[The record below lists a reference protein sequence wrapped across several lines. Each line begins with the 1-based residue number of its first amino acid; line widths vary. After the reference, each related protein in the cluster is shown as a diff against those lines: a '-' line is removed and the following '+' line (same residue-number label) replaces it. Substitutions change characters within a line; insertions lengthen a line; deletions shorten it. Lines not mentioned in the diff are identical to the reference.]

1 MPTFIYKIKKAD
13 GTIRE
18 DTRDAIDK
26 YSLYRDIRKEGETVV
41 SVTETAVK
49 KSLWKRL
56 ADVSTIKQQEKIVF
70 SRNMASMLEAGLP
83 MSRALTIS
91 ERQSRNR
98 RFKLII
104 GELNNEVKAGK
115 SFSEALK
122 KYPRIFPDIFSA
134 MIRAGEESGT
144 LAASLKRLSDQMDQ
158 VYKLHKRIKG
168 AMIYPSIILILMV
181 IISIVLLVYVV
192 PTLTSVFKDMDVT
205 LPITTLFIIGA
216 SDFVKN
222 HYLLLV
228 VFFISFFGG
237 LYFFNK
243 KQGTKKF
250 LQLILLHIPIV
261 GGIIKESNA
270 AQTARTLSS
279 LLSSGVDYLR
289 AIEITRDVIQN
300 LHHKKVLE
308 EAREKIQKGEPISS
322 TFKKNEHLYPAF
334 VGEMI
339 NVGEETGKL
348 AEMLADVAL
357 FYENEVE
364 QRTKDMSTVIEPFL
378 MIIIGASVGFFAVA
392 MIQPTYSL
400 LNAI

>member
-1 MPTFIYKIKKAD
+1 
-13 GTIRE
+13 
-18 DTRDAIDK
+18 
-26 YSLYRDIRKEGETVV
+26 
-41 SVTETAVK
+41 
-49 KSLWKRL
+49 
-56 ADVSTIKQQEKIVF
+56 
-70 SRNMASMLEAGLP
+70 
-83 MSRALTIS
+83 
-91 ERQSRNR
+91 
-98 RFKLII
+98 
-104 GELNNEVKAGK
+104 
-115 SFSEALK
+115 
-122 KYPRIFPDIFSA
+122 
-134 MIRAGEESGT
+134 
-144 LAASLKRLSDQMDQ
+144 
-158 VYKLHKRIKG
+158 
-168 AMIYPSIILILMV
+168 
-181 IISIVLLVYVV
+181 
-192 PTLTSVFKDMDVT
+192 
-205 LPITTLFIIGA
+205 
-216 SDFVKN
+216 
-222 HYLLLV
+222 
-228 VFFISFFGG
+228 

-300 LHHKKVLE
+300 LHHKKVLD
-308 EAREKIQKGEPISS
+308 EAREKVQKGEPISS
-322 TFKKNEHLYPAF
+322 TFEKNEHLYPAF

-348 AEMLADVAL
+348 AEMLAGVAL
-357 FYENEVE
+357 YYENEVE

>member
-144 LAASLKRLSDQMDQ
+144 LAASPKRLSDQMDQ

-168 AMIYPSIILILMV
+168 AMIYQSIILILMV
-181 IISIVLLVYVV
+181 IISIVLLEYVV

-308 EAREKIQKGEPISS
+308 EEREKIQKGEPISS

-348 AEMLADVAL
+348 AEMLAGVAL
-357 FYENEVE
+357 YYRSEEH
-364 QRTKDMSTVIEPFL
+364 T
-378 MIIIGASVGFFAVA
+378 
-392 MIQPTYSL
+392 
-400 LNAI
+400 